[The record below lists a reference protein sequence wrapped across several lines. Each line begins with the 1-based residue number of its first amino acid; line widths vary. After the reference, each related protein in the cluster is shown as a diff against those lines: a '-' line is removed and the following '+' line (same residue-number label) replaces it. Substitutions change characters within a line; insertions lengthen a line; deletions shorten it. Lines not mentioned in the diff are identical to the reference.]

1 MLLRQRRFTN
11 SILFGFC
18 FLLLISQVRISH
30 AQNMELIAPKE
41 PARKTAPAQLPA
53 PPLQPAAE
61 TSEAIVINSL
71 VGLVLLNS
79 PDHVMETSEA
89 AAVRGLRAKEVP
101 LCQQPGF
108 KSVTD
113 RYLGKPLSEKS
124 LGELMRDI
132 ILYYR
137 SVDHPVVDVFAPEQ
151 DVTDGVLQ
159 LVVIEAK
166 VGEKKVEGNRWFSSS
181 SLTNEIR
188 LKSGDYINA
197 RTLLSD
203 LDWLNRNPFRAV
215 NLIYSRGEDPGTT
228 DLVLQTQ
235 DRFPLRVFTGY
246 ENTGNQLT
254 GLDRYLAGFN
264 WGDAFGLGQQV
275 NYQYTT
281 SGDFS
286 SFRAHSGG
294 YIIPLPWRHIVSI
307 YGGYAESSALD
318 STSLVRL
325 KGRGWQTSGRYTVPL
340 PGSNALVHE
349 AFTGFD
355 FKVSNNNLD
364 FGGSSVYQNSTDI
377 DQFVFG
383 YNASVTDNWGTT
395 NGGVTVYYSPGDLSG
410 ANNNAIFNQART
422 DGKAAYTYALFTL
435 ERVTKLPFG
444 FTWDVRGTAQLANEN
459 LLGSE
464 QLGLGGFSTV
474 RGYEEREVN
483 GDQGWIINN
492 EIRTPPVSLT
502 QLFTKCSAAQDSL
515 QFLFFW
521 DYGTISNVVKQPG
534 ESANITLTSIGP
546 GVRYK
551 INTYASLRFDYGFQL
566 KDSGVA
572 NNNDGSYGHLA
583 FLLSY

>member
-1 MLLRQRRFTN
+1 MFFRLLVLTL
-11 SILFGFC
+11 ILP
-18 FLLLISQVRISH
+18 LAIQPTWS
-30 AQNMELIAPKE
+30 QNMELIAPKE
-41 PARKTAPAQLPA
+41 PPRKTAPAQLPQ
-53 PPLQPAAE
+53 PPLQPAPA
-61 TSEAIVINSL
+61 TNDAIVIESL
-71 VGLVLLNS
+71 VGLVLINS
-79 PDHVMETSEA
+79 PEHVIETSEVA
-89 AAVRGLRAKEVP
+89 SIRGLQAKEVP

-113 RYLGKPLSEKS
+113 RYLGKPLTEKS

-166 VGEKKVEGNRWFSSS
+166 IGEKKVEGNRWFGSKT
-181 SLTNEIR
+181 LIDEIR

-203 LDWLNRNPFRAV
+203 LDWINRNPFRSV
-215 NLIYSRGEDPGTT
+215 NLIYSRGENLGTT

-294 YIIPLPWRHIVSI
+294 YIVPLPWRHIVGI

-318 STSLVRL
+318 STSLLRL

-340 PGSNALVHE
+340 PGSSALVHE

-364 FGGSSVYQNSTDI
+364 FGGDSVYKSATDI

-383 YNASVTDNWGTT
+383 YNFSLTDNWGAT
-395 NGGVTVYYSPGDLSG
+395 NGGFTTYYSPGDLSG
-410 ANNNAIFNQART
+410 ANHNSVFDQARA
-422 DGKAAYTYALFTL
+422 GAKSAYTYTLFTL

-444 FTWDVRGTAQLANEN
+444 FTWDLRGTAQLANEN

-492 EIRTPPVSLT
+492 EIRTPPVSLVH
-502 QLFTKCSAAQDSL
+502 LFTKSNAVQDSL

-521 DYGTISNVVKQPG
+521 DYGTVSNVVKQPG
-534 ESANITLTSIGP
+534 ESANTTLTSIGP